1 MLYIRKAMDSIMRIS
16 QRCQRVTGSLTLAID
31 AKAKEMKQK
40 GIDVVGFGA
49 GEPDFDTPEHIRK
62 AAKDALDLGKTR
74 YTPAAGMPELRQA
87 ICDKLKR
94 DNGLDYVPQ
103 QIVVSNG
110 AKHSLFN
117 SFQALLEEGDEVIVP
132 GPYWVSYPEIVRMAG
147 GVPVIVEG
155 REENN
160 FKPTI
165 DDFRAAVTDKTRA
178 VVINSPNNP
187 NGFVFSR
194 EELQAIGDLAIEKDL
209 SIVSDE
215 IYEFLVYDGA
225 EHISIASLS
234 PEIKERTIVI
244 NGMSKA
250 YAMTGWRIGYT
261 ASPLNAAKAMTN
273 FQSHST
279 SCPNSIAQYAA
290 LTALSGPDDQLK
302 SMVAE
307 FDRRRRRIVEL
318 INEIPGLSCKPPK
331 GAFYVMMNISGVFG
345 KRYNG
350 APIVDSMSFT
360 QLLLD
365 NSHVAVVPG
374 AGFGADAYVRLS
386 YATSMENIEKGLA
399 RIKEFVGKLTD

>member
-117 SFQALLEEGDEVIVP
+117 SFQALLEERDEVIVP

-187 NGFVFSR
+187 NGFVFTR

>member
-132 GPYWVSYPEIVRMAG
+132 GPSWVSYPEIVRMAG

-187 NGFVFSR
+187 NGFVFTR

-331 GAFYVMMNISGVFG
+331 GAFYVMMNIGGVFG

>member
-187 NGFVFSR
+187 NGFVFTR

-331 GAFYVMMNISGVFG
+331 GAFYVMMNIGGVFS

>member
-31 AKAKEMKQK
+31 AKAKAMKQK

-187 NGFVFSR
+187 NGFVFTR

>member
-1 MLYIRKAMDSIMRIS
+1 MRIS

-94 DNGLDYVPQ
+94 DNGLDYAPQ

-155 REENN
+155 TEENN
-160 FKPTI
+160 FKPAI

-178 VVINSPNNP
+178 IVINSPNNP
-187 NGFVFSR
+187 NGFVYTR
-194 EELQAIGDLAIEKDL
+194 DELKAIGDLAIEKDL

-331 GAFYVMMNISGVFG
+331 GAFYVMMNIGGVFG

>member
-187 NGFVFSR
+187 NGFVFTR

-331 GAFYVMMNISGVFG
+331 GAFYVMMNIGGVFG

>member
-1 MLYIRKAMDSIMRIS
+1 MRIS

-94 DNGLDYVPQ
+94 DNGLDYAPQ

-155 REENN
+155 TEENN
-160 FKPTI
+160 FKPAI

-178 VVINSPNNP
+178 IVINSPNNP
-187 NGFVFSR
+187 NGFVYTR
-194 EELQAIGDLAIEKDL
+194 DELKAIGDLAIEKDL

-307 FDRRRRRIVEL
+307 FDRRRKRIVEL

-331 GAFYVMMNISGVFG
+331 GAFYVMMNIGGVFG

>member
-155 REENN
+155 TEENN

>member
-117 SFQALLEEGDEVIVP
+117 SFQALLEAGDEVIVP

-187 NGFVFSR
+187 NGFVFTR

-331 GAFYVMMNISGVFG
+331 GAFYVMMNIGGVFG

>member
-155 REENN
+155 REANN

-187 NGFVFSR
+187 NGFVFTR

-331 GAFYVMMNISGVFG
+331 GAFYVMMNIGGVFG

>member
-1 MLYIRKAMDSIMRIS
+1 MDSIMRIS

-155 REENN
+155 TEENN

-187 NGFVFSR
+187 NGFVFTR

-234 PEIKERTIVI
+234 PKIKERTIVI

-331 GAFYVMMNISGVFG
+331 GAFYVMMNIGGVFG